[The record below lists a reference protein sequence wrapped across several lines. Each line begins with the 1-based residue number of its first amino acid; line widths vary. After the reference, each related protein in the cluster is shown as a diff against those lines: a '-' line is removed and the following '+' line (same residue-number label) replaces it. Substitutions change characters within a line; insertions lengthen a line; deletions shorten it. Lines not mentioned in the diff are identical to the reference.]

1 MIGLFHHLWLT
12 LKLNYRNPLAII
24 YGYLVPIV
32 FLLAFGAF
40 FRSDKPPL
48 RHEMGMLLVVTVLG
62 GACFGMPTA
71 MVAERERGVWRRYKL
86 LPAGIGGIIVSA
98 MIARFLIV
106 LGAALVQFG
115 LAWLIYKTPPPL
127 HTGQAFVAFIF
138 VTFAFLGLGLV
149 IAMLAD
155 TVPAVQALGQ
165 AVFLPMI
172 MIGGVGVP
180 IGYLAPW
187 AQKVASFLPGR
198 YAVEAL
204 DACIFGK
211 GLNAANFALLALTII
226 GLAGMIAGVKMFR
239 WDIGQRLT
247 RPAKAWVGAALL
259 AWVGVGIAAE
269 GFVYAKHP
277 PAHQSSAF
285 VDAVL
290 SQHNTSQPAPVT
302 PATTQQAIAT
312 PTQPATNPTETA
324 VEPIAPHEP
333 WFKITQA
340 QVNSITY
347 DDLPD
352 DTGAV
357 APFAANADSLDNDTK
372 QRLDDL
378 ANNLLDWRPGQVAD
392 VGQRVRNLLCVCA
405 VPDIAEDLLESYAP
419 GVVLDFM
426 KMNIQRDELIKA
438 LAWVALE
445 PNDGTVVTNLKEL
458 GFEGDMPEDT
468 VRERT
473 QMYARKFLF
482 RLLGKDKETTQPAD
496 SK

>member
-1 MIGLFHHLWLT
+1 MNGLLHHLSLT
-12 LKLNYRNPLAII
+12 LKLNFRSVQAVI
-24 YGYLVPIV
+24 YGYVVPIFFLFALGTV
-32 FLLAFGAF
+32 FA
-40 FRSDKPPL
+40 SKPPL
-48 RHEMGMLLVVTVLG
+48 RADMGRLLTVTILG
-62 GACFGMPTA
+62 GACFGMPTS
-71 MVAERERGVWRRYKL
+71 MVAERERGVWRRYRL
-86 LPAGIGGIIVSA
+86 LPTATAGIILSA
-98 MIARFLIV
+98 MVARFFILLSAGLMQIV
-106 LGAALVQFG
+106 LAR
-115 LAWLIYKTPPPL
+115 LIYKTPFPNHPL
-127 HTGQAFVAFIF
+127 DMLGAFVF
-138 VTFAFLGLGLV
+138 VCFAFLGLGLV
-149 IAMLAD
+149 IAMVANN
-155 TVPAVQALGQ
+155 VPAVQALGQ
-165 AVFLPMI
+165 AVFLPVI

-211 GLNAANFALLALTII
+211 GLNAAHFALLALTII

-290 SQHNTSQPAPVT
+290 SQHNATQPAPVA
-302 PATTQQAIAT
+302 PATTQEAVAT